1 MRIKESRSYRGGDRR
16 EKYNFRDYRNDNRH
30 ARDYGD
36 SDRELA
42 NYNLAIGLIL
52 LYGFGIN
59 YLMVRF
65 ATPYF
70 LGMNPLSLIVAY
82 FVLALIGILM
92 SRFSDSPVLSFI
104 GYTLVVV
111 PLGMVLCVCLAG
123 YGATIIANTAIV
135 TVLVSFIM
143 MLCGALFP
151 RAFLSMGR
159 ALGIALLTVIIVELI
174 CGLLLRLYLPTI
186 WDVLVALIFC
196 GYIGYDWANAQ
207 LRPHTL
213 DNAIDACVSL
223 YLDIINLFLRILSIS
238 GDRYRD

>member
-1 MRIKESRSYRGGDRR
+1 MRIKESRSYRGDGRR
-16 EKYNFRDYRNDNRH
+16 GEYNFRDYRNNNRR

-65 ATPYF
+65 AAPYF
-70 LGMNPLSLIVAY
+70 LGMNPLLLVVAY

-135 TVLVSFIM
+135 TVLASFIM
-143 MLCGALFP
+143 MLCGTLFP

-159 ALGIALLTVIIVELI
+159 ALGIALFAVIIVELI
-174 CGLLLRLYLPTI
+174 CGLLLRLYLPTV